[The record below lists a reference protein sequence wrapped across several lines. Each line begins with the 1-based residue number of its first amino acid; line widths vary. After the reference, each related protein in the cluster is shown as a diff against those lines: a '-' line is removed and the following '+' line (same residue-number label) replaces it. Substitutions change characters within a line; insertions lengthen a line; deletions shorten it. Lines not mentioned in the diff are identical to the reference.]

1 MSGLGIY
8 QGNETIKQVFQED
21 KFEETVQAELGNLE
35 AWQQLEG
42 YEINQAATVVL
53 CELISVQMGGVVAEM
68 EGQLRGALLKKN

>member
-21 KFEETVQAELGNLE
+21 KFEENVQDELGNLE

-42 YEINQAATVVL
+42 YEIN
-53 CELISVQMGGVVAEM
+53 
-68 EGQLRGALLKKN
+68 